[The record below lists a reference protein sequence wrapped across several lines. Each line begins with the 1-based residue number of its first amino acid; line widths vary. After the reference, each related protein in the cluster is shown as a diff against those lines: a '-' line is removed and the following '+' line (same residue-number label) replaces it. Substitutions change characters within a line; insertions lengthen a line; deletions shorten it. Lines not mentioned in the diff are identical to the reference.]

1 MWEVY
6 SNTCTQDD
14 SYQGVLRPYW
24 TKKKSKTGILPIV
37 IWPEVFAPLKYELPG
52 EVKEWLSVP
61 YNLINTATEAGASHG
76 GPHLQ

>member
-1 MWEVY
+1 MMIVIKGPKTILEKK
-6 SNTCTQDD
+6 
-14 SYQGVLRPYW
+14 
-24 TKKKSKTGILPIV
+24 KKKSKTGILPIV

-61 YNLINTATEAGASHG
+61 YNPINTTTEAGASHG